1 MNYYLSILRSGIGVM
16 VSRVFGLL
24 RDIAVAGVYGAT
36 GVTDIFFVA
45 FAIPNLFRQFFAE
58 GAIASAY
65 VPILSD
71 KKAQKGKA
79 AADGYLTQLIT
90 VQTLLVV
97 GVSLI
102 LIILAEYMIMLFMP
116 GIIGKPYDIALG
128 GALLR
133 ILMPYLLFI
142 SIAGILAGY
151 LNLCGS
157 YFVAYASTA
166 ALNIL
171 MIAGAAAGYIYN
183 GNIYPLAFS
192 VIAGGALQLMIVYTY
207 AHIKGFRLGALI
219 PPDLDVKKTYKLVI
233 PSLAGVGISQLNF
246 LAGRIIASFLQ
257 PGSISWLF
265 YANRLFQFPLGV
277 FSVTISTVSL
287 TEFSI
292 ARTNGDKA
300 KVDALLDKAI
310 MLVLLIIIPS
320 TIGLLGLAE
329 ELIELIYRRSA
340 FGASDT
346 AASAAALK
354 MYAVGLIFYS
364 LAGIFTRVFHS
375 DKDTAT
381 PVKIAGICFVLNLA
395 LTLLLVKP
403 LGHSGIAL
411 ASSVAAMLNTVLLYL
426 RIKDYCFNVLK
437 HAGKIIKIMLSS
449 YLLIAVLAVLK
460 MKGVHVAVNVAAC
473 CAVYFGALTLM
484 KFSVLEYLKKS

>member
-1 MNYYLSILRSGIGVM
+1 MI
-16 VSRVFGLL
+16 SRVFGLL

-71 KKAQKGKA
+71 KKHKDGAFA
-79 AADGYLTQLIT
+79 ANSYLTQLIT

-102 LIILAEYMIMLFMP
+102 LAILAEYIIVLFMP
-116 GIIGKPYDIALG
+116 GIIGNQYNIALG

-133 ILMPYLLFI
+133 IVVPYLLFI

-157 YFVAYASTA
+157 YFIAYASTA
-166 ALNIL
+166 ALNIM
-171 MIAGAAAGYIYN
+171 MIMGAAAGYHYN

-192 VIAGGALQLMIVYTY
+192 VILGGLLQLLIVYSY
-207 AHIKGFRLGALI
+207 AHIKGFRMGSLT
-219 PPDLDVKKTYKLVI
+219 PPDPDVKRTYKLVV

-246 LAGRIIASFLQ
+246 LVGRVIASFLQ

-277 FSVTISTVSL
+277 FAVTISTVSL
-287 TEFSI
+287 TEFSV
-292 ARTNGDKA
+292 AKTHGDKA
-300 KVDALLDKAI
+300 KVQALLDKAI
-310 MLVLLIIIPS
+310 ILVLLIIIPS
-320 TIGLLGLAE
+320 TIGLVGLAE
-329 ELIELIYRRSA
+329 ELIDLIYRRNA
-340 FGASDT
+340 FGEEDT
-346 AASAAALK
+346 LKSAAALQ
-354 MYAVGLIFYS
+354 MYGVGLIFYS

-381 PVKIAGICFVLNLA
+381 PVKVAGISFAVNLVLNL
-395 LTLLLVKP
+395 LLMKP
-403 LGHSGIAL
+403 LGHAGIAL
-411 ASSVAAMLNTVLLYL
+411 ASSVAAMVNAVLLYVF
-426 RIKDYCFNVLK
+426 IKDYRFSITK
-437 HAGKIIKIMLSS
+437 HASKIIKIMISS
-449 YLLIAVLAVLK
+449 YLLLGALAVLK
-460 MKGVHVAVNVAAC
+460 MNGVHTLINVAVSA
-473 CAVYFGALTLM
+473 AVYFGALVLL
-484 KFSVLEYLKKS
+484 KFGIKEYLKKG